1 MMPARRWKMLDNT
14 LYKLKN
20 NKELTI
26 GFFGGSITEGAG
38 ASDASR
44 TSWRGSVMRWFSIL
58 EISKIRRGY
67 IQYHLVPEFCK
78 GLPIK

>member
-1 MMPARRWKMLDNT
+1 MLDNT

-38 ASDASR
+38 ASDA
-44 TSWRGSVMRWFSIL
+44 GHEGVQG
-58 EISKIRRGY
+58 EISGS
-67 IQYHLVPEFCK
+67 
-78 GLPIK
+78 

>member
-1 MMPARRWKMLDNT
+1 MPARRWKMLDNT

-44 TSWRGSVMRWFSIL
+44 TSWRGSDTGGY
-58 EISKIRRGY
+58 RRDRKLARD
-67 IQYHLVPEFCK
+67 IPL
-78 GLPIK
+78 